1 MIRKMSLD
9 KDAIGV
15 LCPECGHKT
24 WYTNKDALIVDG
36 VRILRC
42 THCGFDLSE
51 PVSTVASS
59 KAKGD

>member
-1 MIRKMSLD
+1 MIRKLSLN

-24 WYTNKDALIVDG
+24 WYTNEDVLIVDG

-51 PVSTVASS
+51 PSTVASS